1 MKKLLC
7 ALCAMTLLATATGC
21 SNNNADKD
29 KKETSGN
36 TLVVA
41 SNNIDAKSQ
50 PDVDAQRNYWK
61 KTVLRFSAF
70 KKSIT

>member
-36 TLVVA
+36 TPMSL
-41 SNNIDAKSQ
+41 S
-50 PDVDAQRNYWK
+50 
-61 KTVLRFSAF
+61 
-70 KKSIT
+70 

>member
-29 KKETSGN
+29 KRKQAAIHWLSHQT
-36 TLVVA
+36 TLTQ
-41 SNNIDAKSQ
+41 NHSQ
-50 PDVDAQRNYWK
+50 M
-61 KTVLRFSAF
+61 
-70 KKSIT
+70 